1 MPPKTRIHGLLEKE
15 RALIF
20 PGVYDALGA
29 KLVER
34 AGFPLTFISGY
45 SVAATQLGLPDFG
58 YLTQTEM
65 VATAKRVCGSVK
77 IPVIIDADT
86 GYGNALNVIRTV
98 TELIDA
104 GAAGMFLE
112 DQVWPKRC
120 GHMKGKRVIPVEEHV
135 QKIRAAVD
143 ARRGRDFFIVAR
155 TDARQVNGLEDAIKR
170 CLKYKEAGADAL
182 FIEAPR
188 SGEELKAIAKE
199 LPPPLV
205 ANMLEGGV
213 TPLLTKDELE
223 KIGFQLIVCPLTAL
237 YASAKAM
244 QEMFTLIKTKG
255 TTREHLDRLH
265 PFKQFHDDVNATFRS
280 LAEVGDCHGI
290 GMAQQHRSSGF
301 HLKTNS
307 RCFVFHQTLMQNFDR
322 DWTVHQQM
330 TCTVN
335 RAHATRAEAF
345 FDTIFLVECPAY
357 KWISSFD
364 HSRFSHKGHTK
375 AQWEVRLIWA
385 S

>member
-1 MPPKTRIHGLLEKE
+1 
-15 RALIF
+15 
-20 PGVYDALGA
+20 VYDALGA

-65 VATAKRVCGSVK
+65 VATAKRVSGAVT

-98 TELIDA
+98 NELIEA

-120 GHMKGKRVIPVEEHV
+120 GHMKGKRVIPVEEQA

-143 ARRGRDFFIVAR
+143 ARKGRDFFIVAR
-155 TDARQVNGLEDAIKR
+155 TDARQVNGLEDAIHR
-170 CLKYKEAGADAL
+170 CRRYKEAGADAL
-182 FIEAPR
+182 FVEAPR
-188 SGEELKAIAKE
+188 STEELATIGKE

-213 TPLLTKDELE
+213 TPLLTKRELE
-223 KIGFQLIVCPLTAL
+223 ALGLQLVVCPLTAL

-244 QEMFTLIKTKG
+244 QEMFGLIKSAG
-255 TTREHLDRLH
+255 TTRSALERLL
-265 PFKQFHDDVNATFRS
+265 PFQQFHDM
-280 LAEVGDCHGI
+280 I
-290 GMAQQHRSSGF
+290 GLDAYYDLDERYRPSG
-301 HLKTNS
+301 
-307 RCFVFHQTLMQNFDR
+307 TLED
-322 DWTVHQQM
+322 
-330 TCTVN
+330 
-335 RAHATRAEAF
+335 
-345 FDTIFLVECPAY
+345 
-357 KWISSFD
+357 
-364 HSRFSHKGHTK
+364 G
-375 AQWEVRLIWA
+375 
-385 S
+385 

>member
-1 MPPKTRIHGLLEKE
+1 MPISTRIHRLLQCE
-15 RALIF
+15 RSLIF

-29 KLVER
+29 KLVEQ

-65 VATAKRVCGSVK
+65 VGVAKRVCGAVN

-98 TELIDA
+98 NELIEA

-120 GHMKGKRVIPVEEHV
+120 GHMRGKRVIPIAEQA

-155 TDARQVNGLEDAIKR
+155 TDARQVNGLEDAIDR
-170 CLKYKEAGADAL
+170 CRQYKQAGADAL
-182 FIEAPR
+182 FVEAPR
-188 SGEELKAIAKE
+188 TRDELALIAKE
-199 LPPPLV
+199 LPRPLV

-223 KIGFQLIVCPLTAL
+223 QIGLQLIVCPLTAL

-244 QEMFTLIKTKG
+244 QDMFELIKTSG
-255 TTREHLDRLH
+255 TTREALDRLL
-265 PFKQFHDDVNATFRS
+265 PFKQFHDIIRLDDYYELDDRYRPS
-280 LAEVGDCHGI
+280 E
-290 GMAQQHRSSGF
+290 GMS
-301 HLKTNS
+301 
-307 RCFVFHQTLMQNFDR
+307 
-322 DWTVHQQM
+322 
-330 TCTVN
+330 
-335 RAHATRAEAF
+335 
-345 FDTIFLVECPAY
+345 
-357 KWISSFD
+357 
-364 HSRFSHKGHTK
+364 
-375 AQWEVRLIWA
+375 
-385 S
+385 

>member
-1 MPPKTRIHGLLEKE
+1 MPISTRVHRLLQNQ
-15 RALIF
+15 RSLIF

-29 KLVER
+29 KLVEQ

-65 VATAKRVCGSVK
+65 VAVAKRVCGAVK

-98 TELIDA
+98 NELIEA

-120 GHMKGKRVIPVEEHV
+120 GHMKGKRVIPAVEQV

-155 TDARQVNGLEDAIKR
+155 TDARQVNGLEDAIHR
-170 CLKYKEAGADAL
+170 CRQYKEAGADAL
-182 FIEAPR
+182 FVEAPR
-188 SGEELKAIAKE
+188 TLDELALIAKE
-199 LPPPLV
+199 LPAPLV

-223 KIGFQLIVCPLTAL
+223 QIGLQLIVCPLTAL

-244 QEMFTLIKTKG
+244 RDMFGMIKTAG
-255 TTREHLDRLH
+255 TTREALERLL
-265 PFKQFHDDVNATFRS
+265 PFQQFHDVIRLDDYYELDERY
-280 LAEVGDCHGI
+280 
-290 GMAQQHRSSGF
+290 RSSDETG
-301 HLKTNS
+301 
-307 RCFVFHQTLMQNFDR
+307 
-322 DWTVHQQM
+322 
-330 TCTVN
+330 
-335 RAHATRAEAF
+335 
-345 FDTIFLVECPAY
+345 
-357 KWISSFD
+357 
-364 HSRFSHKGHTK
+364 
-375 AQWEVRLIWA
+375 
-385 S
+385 

>member
-1 MPPKTRIHGLLEKE
+1 MPHANRIHRLLEKE
-15 RALIF
+15 RSLIF

-29 KLVER
+29 KLVEQ

-45 SVAATQLGLPDFG
+45 SVAATHLGLPDFG

-65 VATAKRVCGSVK
+65 VATAKRVCGAVK

-98 TELIDA
+98 NELIDV

-120 GHMKGKRVIPVEEHV
+120 GHMKGKRVIPAEEHA

-143 ARRGRDFFIVAR
+143 ARRDRDFFIVAR
-155 TDARQVNGLEDAIKR
+155 TDARQVNGLEDAIHR
-170 CLKYKEAGADAL
+170 CRLYKEAGADAL

-188 SGEELKAIAKE
+188 TREELEVIARQ

-213 TPLLTKDELE
+213 TPLLTKEELE
-223 KIGFQLIVCPLTAL
+223 KIGLQLIVCPLTAL

-244 QEMFTLIKTKG
+244 KDMFQLIKTAG
-255 TTREHLDRLH
+255 TTRTALEQLL
-265 PFKQFHDDVNATFRS
+265 PFQQFHDV
-280 LAEVGDCHGI
+280 I
-290 GMAQQHRSSGF
+290 G
-301 HLKTNS
+301 L
-307 RCFVFHQTLMQNFDR
+307 
-322 DWTVHQQM
+322 
-330 TCTVN
+330 
-335 RAHATRAEAF
+335 EAYYKLDEQYRTS
-345 FDTIFLVECPAY
+345 DTPQD
-357 KWISSFD
+357 S
-364 HSRFSHKGHTK
+364 
-375 AQWEVRLIWA
+375 
-385 S
+385 

>member
-1 MPPKTRIHGLLEKE
+1 MPAKTRIHALLEKE
-15 RALIF
+15 RTLIF

-65 VATAKRVCGSVK
+65 VATAKRVCASVS
-77 IPVIIDADT
+77 IPIIIDADT

-98 TELIDA
+98 NELIDA

-120 GHMKGKRVIPVEEHV
+120 GHMKGKRVIPVDEHV

-143 ARRGRDFFIVAR
+143 ACKGRDFFIVAR
-155 TDARQVNGLEDAIKR
+155 TDARQVNGLEDAIARCKR
-170 CLKYKEAGADAL
+170 YKEAGADAL

-188 SGEELKAIAKE
+188 SVDELKTLAKE

-213 TPLLTKDELE
+213 TPLLTKDELD
-223 KIGFQLIVCPLTAL
+223 KLGLQLIVCPLTAL

-244 QEMFTLIKTKG
+244 QEMFALIKSAG
-255 TTREHLDRLH
+255 TTRDALDRLI
-265 PFKQFHDDVNATFRS
+265 PFQQFHDI
-280 LAEVGDCHGI
+280 I
-290 GMAQQHRSSGF
+290 GLDSY
-301 HLKTNS
+301 
-307 RCFVFHQTLMQNFDR
+307 
-322 DWTVHQQM
+322 
-330 TCTVN
+330 
-335 RAHATRAEAF
+335 
-345 FDTIFLVECPAY
+345 Y
-357 KWISSFD
+357 KLD
-364 HSRFSHKGHTK
+364 EKYHTK
-375 AQWEVRLIWA
+375 DGN
-385 S
+385 

>member
-1 MPPKTRIHGLLEKE
+1 MPPKTRIHALLEKQ
-15 RALIF
+15 RTLIF

-77 IPVIIDADT
+77 IPIIIDADT

-98 TELIDA
+98 NELSDA

-143 ARRGRDFFIVAR
+143 ARRGHDFFIVAR

-188 SGEELKAIAKE
+188 SMDELKTIAKE

-223 KIGFQLIVCPLTAL
+223 KLGLQLIVCPLTAL

-244 QEMFTLIKTKG
+244 QDMFNLIKATG
-255 TTREHLDRLH
+255 TTREALDRLL
-265 PFKQFHDDVNATFRS
+265 PFQQFHDI
-280 LAEVGDCHGI
+280 I
-290 GMAQQHRSSGF
+290 GLDAYYK
-301 HLKTNS
+301 LDEKYKT
-307 RCFVFHQTLMQNFDR
+307 TG
-322 DWTVHQQM
+322 
-330 TCTVN
+330 
-335 RAHATRAEAF
+335 E
-345 FDTIFLVECPAY
+345 
-357 KWISSFD
+357 
-364 HSRFSHKGHTK
+364 G
-375 AQWEVRLIWA
+375 
-385 S
+385 

>member
-1 MPPKTRIHGLLEKE
+1 MPPKTRIHALLDKE
-15 RALIF
+15 RTLIF

-77 IPVIIDADT
+77 IPIIIDADT

-98 TELIDA
+98 NELIDA

-182 FIEAPR
+182 FIEARR
-188 SGEELKAIAKE
+188 SACF
-199 LPPPLV
+199 P
-205 ANMLEGGV
+205 
-213 TPLLTKDELE
+213 
-223 KIGFQLIVCPLTAL
+223 
-237 YASAKAM
+237 SSSS
-244 QEMFTLIKTKG
+244 
-255 TTREHLDRLH
+255 TT
-265 PFKQFHDDVNATFRS
+265 
-280 LAEVGDCHGI
+280 
-290 GMAQQHRSSGF
+290 SSGSTITTISTRSTARRIRRGGPMCPPKYSGRPLRTGA
-301 HLKTNS
+301 HPGAPL
-307 RCFVFHQTLMQNFDR
+307 QDR
-322 DWTVHQQM
+322 AIT
-330 TCTVN
+330 
-335 RAHATRAEAF
+335 EG
-345 FDTIFLVECPAY
+345 CPY
-357 KWISSFD
+357 TGPNQ
-364 HSRFSHKGHTK
+364 R
-375 AQWEVRLIWA
+375 
-385 S
+385 

>member
-1 MPPKTRIHGLLEKE
+1 MPISTRVHRLLQNQ
-15 RALIF
+15 RSLIF

-29 KLVER
+29 KLVEQ

-45 SVAATQLGLPDFG
+45 SVAATHLGLPDFG

-65 VATAKRVCGSVK
+65 VGVAKRVCGAVK

-98 TELIDA
+98 NELIEA

-120 GHMKGKRVIPVEEHV
+120 GHMKGKRVIPTEEQV

-155 TDARQVNGLEDAIKR
+155 TDARQVNGLEDAIHR
-170 CLKYKEAGADAL
+170 CRQYKEAGADAL
-182 FIEAPR
+182 FVEAPR
-188 SGEELKAIAKE
+188 TRDELALIAKE
-199 LPPPLV
+199 LPAPLV

-223 KIGFQLIVCPLTAL
+223 QIGLQLIVCPLTAL

-244 QEMFTLIKTKG
+244 RDMFGMIKTAG
-255 TTREHLDRLH
+255 TTREALERLL
-265 PFKQFHDDVNATFRS
+265 PFQQFHDVIRLDDYYELDERYRS
-280 LAEVGDCHGI
+280 PEGD
-290 GMAQQHRSSGF
+290 
-301 HLKTNS
+301 K
-307 RCFVFHQTLMQNFDR
+307 
-322 DWTVHQQM
+322 
-330 TCTVN
+330 
-335 RAHATRAEAF
+335 
-345 FDTIFLVECPAY
+345 
-357 KWISSFD
+357 
-364 HSRFSHKGHTK
+364 
-375 AQWEVRLIWA
+375 
-385 S
+385 

>member
-1 MPPKTRIHGLLEKE
+1 MASRISALLAKE
-15 RALIF
+15 GTLIF
-20 PGVYDALGA
+20 PGVYDALSA

-45 SVAATQLGLPDFG
+45 SVAATHLGLPDFG

-65 VATAKRVCGSVK
+65 VSTARRVCGSVK

-98 TELIDA
+98 NELIEA

-135 QKIRAAVD
+135 QKIRAAAD
-143 ARRGRDFFIVAR
+143 ARGKRDFFLVAR
-155 TDARQVNGLEDAIKR
+155 TDARQVVNLEEAIER
-170 CLKYKEAGADAL
+170 CHAYKEAGADAL
-182 FIEAPR
+182 FVEAPR
-188 SGEELKAIAKE
+188 TKGELARIAEELPA
-199 LPPPLV
+199 PLV

-213 TPLLTKDELE
+213 TPLLTKDELG

-244 QEMFTLIKTKG
+244 QDMFQLIKTAG
-255 TTREHLDRLH
+255 ATSSALDRLI
-265 PFKQFHDDVNATFRS
+265 PFQQFNEIIGLDGYYALDEKYKTKDDS
-280 LAEVGDCHGI
+280 
-290 GMAQQHRSSGF
+290 
-301 HLKTNS
+301 
-307 RCFVFHQTLMQNFDR
+307 
-322 DWTVHQQM
+322 
-330 TCTVN
+330 
-335 RAHATRAEAF
+335 
-345 FDTIFLVECPAY
+345 
-357 KWISSFD
+357 
-364 HSRFSHKGHTK
+364 
-375 AQWEVRLIWA
+375 A

>member
-1 MPPKTRIHGLLEKE
+1 MPPKTRVHALLEKE
-15 RALIF
+15 RTLIF

-65 VATAKRVCGSVK
+65 VAAAKRVCHSVK
-77 IPVIIDADT
+77 IPIIIDADT

-98 TELIDA
+98 NELIDA

-135 QKIRAAVD
+135 QKIRAAAD
-143 ARRGRDFFIVAR
+143 ARQGRDFFIVAR
-155 TDARQVNGLEDAIKR
+155 TDARQVNGLEDAIHRCKR
-170 CLKYKEAGADAL
+170 YKEAGADAL
-182 FIEAPR
+182 FVEAPR
-188 SGEELKAIAKE
+188 SVEELKALAKE
-199 LPPPLV
+199 LPAPLV

-223 KIGFQLIVCPLTAL
+223 KLGLQLIVCPLTAL

-244 QEMFTLIKTKG
+244 QDMFALIKSVG
-255 TTREHLDRLH
+255 TTRDALDRLL
-265 PFKQFHDDVNATFRS
+265 PFQQFHDI
-280 LAEVGDCHGI
+280 I
-290 GMAQQHRSSGF
+290 G
-301 HLKTNS
+301 L
-307 RCFVFHQTLMQNFDR
+307 
-322 DWTVHQQM
+322 
-330 TCTVN
+330 
-335 RAHATRAEAF
+335 
-345 FDTIFLVECPAY
+345 DTYYELDEKY
-357 KWISSFD
+357 RTSD
-364 HSRFSHKGHTK
+364 
-375 AQWEVRLIWA
+375 
-385 S
+385 